1 MACKDDH
8 GPIYLVSATDHQQI
22 TDGQLEISPFSKG
35 EKFLIR
41 GGEGNYTIK
50 NENKE
55 IVDYRYDGDTLTFI
69 PVSIGET
76 STLIADRSGNSYTLT
91 IVVNNPQS
99 NYRIESISAEVE
111 GDNLTKGE
119 EAELLARIAEDAPV
133 QSGGR
138 LLFTY
143 SDASLSY
150 GDLKIF
156 PNYTGSYQIGLF
168 ERTLKYT
175 EDTGEPYQQ
184 IQAEMA
190 GSTKRTYTFMLFEN
204 ETSST
209 QTTDNTSSTNEEGA
223 ATTNCFYQRR
233 GNRTIQRR
241 VQRTHQGVSDLSP
254 DQAALTFCRHFFA
267 HVSYRTSILRFVQP
281 YRTDSSSADGCPPTI
296 YKLNISCSTKC
307 WSRLVMN

>member
-1 MACKDDH
+1 MKRTHFFHGILLIVLILSFMACKDDH

-22 TDGQLEISPFSKG
+22 TDDQLEISPFSKG

-111 GDNLTKGE
+111 GNDLTKGE
-119 EAELLARIAEDAPV
+119 ETELLARIAEDAPV

-143 SDASLSY
+143 SDASLTL

-156 PNYTGSYQIGLF
+156 PGNTGNYQIGIF
-168 ERTLKYT
+168 KRTLKYT
-175 EDTGEPYQQ
+175 EDTGEPYLQFQ
-184 IQAEMA
+184 VEMA
-190 GSTKRTYTFMLFEN
+190 GSTTNYTFMLFEN

-209 QTTDNTSSTNEEGA
+209 QTADNTSSTNEEGA
-223 ATTNCFYQRR
+223 ATTNCFIKEEVTAQYK
-233 GNRTIQRR
+233 GEFS
-241 VQRTHQGVSDLSP
+241 G
-254 DQAALTFCRHFFA
+254 LTKA
-267 HVSYRTSILRFVQP
+267 YRIYHLTKQP
-281 YRTDSSSADGCPPTI
+281 
-296 YKLNISCSTKC
+296 
-307 WSRLVMN
+307 

>member
-22 TDGQLEISPFSKG
+22 TDDQLEISPFSKG

-41 GGEGNYTIK
+41 GGDGNYTIK
-50 NENKE
+50 NEKKE
-55 IVDYRYDGDTLTFI
+55 VVDYRYDGDTLTFI

-91 IVVNNPQS
+91 IVVNNPQN
-99 NYRIESISAEVE
+99 NYRVESISAEAE

-119 EAELLARIAEDAPV
+119 EEELLARIAEDAPV

-143 SDASLSY
+143 SDASLTL

-156 PNYTGSYQIGLF
+156 PNHTGNYQVGIF
-168 ERTLKYT
+168 KRSLKYT
-175 EDTGEPYQQ
+175 EDTGQLYQQ
-184 IQAEMA
+184 FQVEMA
-190 GSTKRTYTFMLFEN
+190 GSTTNYTFMLFGN

-223 ATTNCFYQRR
+223 ATTNCFIKEEVTAQYK
-233 GNRTIQRR
+233 GEFS
-241 VQRTHQGVSDLSP
+241 G
-254 DQAALTFCRHFFA
+254 LTKA
-267 HVSYRTSILRFVQP
+267 YR
-281 YRTDSSSADGCPPTI
+281 I
-296 YKLNISCSTKC
+296 YHLTKLP
-307 WSRLVMN
+307 

>member
-1 MACKDDH
+1 MKRTHFFHGILLLVLILSFMACKDDH
-8 GPIYLVSATDHQQI
+8 GPIYLVNATDHQQI
-22 TDGQLEISPFSKG
+22 TDGKLEISPFSKG

-99 NYRIESISAEVE
+99 NYRVESISAEVE
-111 GDNLTKGE
+111 GNDLTKGE

-143 SDASLSY
+143 SDASLTL

-156 PNYTGSYQIGLF
+156 PGNTGNYQIGIF
-168 ERTLKYT
+168 KRTLKYT

-223 ATTNCFYQRR
+223 ATTNCFIKEEVTAQYK
-233 GNRTIQRR
+233 GEFS
-241 VQRTHQGVSDLSP
+241 G
-254 DQAALTFCRHFFA
+254 LTKA
-267 HVSYRTSILRFVQP
+267 YR
-281 YRTDSSSADGCPPTI
+281 I
-296 YKLNISCSTKC
+296 YHLTK
-307 WSRLVMN
+307 

>member
-1 MACKDDH
+1 MKRTHFFHGILLIVLILSFMACKDDH

-22 TDGQLEISPFSKG
+22 TDDQLEISPFSKG

-41 GGEGNYTIK
+41 GGDGNYTIK
-50 NENKE
+50 NEKKE
-55 IVDYRYDGDTLTFI
+55 VVDYRYDGDTLTFI

-91 IVVNNPQS
+91 IVVNNPQN
-99 NYRIESISAEVE
+99 NYRVESISAEVE

-119 EAELLARIAEDAPV
+119 EEELLARIAEDAPV

-143 SDASLSY
+143 SDASLTL

-156 PNYTGSYQIGLF
+156 PNHTGNYQVGIF
-168 ERTLKYT
+168 KRSLKYT
-175 EDTGEPYQQ
+175 EDTGQLYQQ
-184 IQAEMA
+184 FQVEMA
-190 GSTKRTYTFMLFEN
+190 GSTTNYTFMLFGN

-223 ATTNCFYQRR
+223 ATTNCFIKEEVTAQYK
-233 GNRTIQRR
+233 GEFS
-241 VQRTHQGVSDLSP
+241 G
-254 DQAALTFCRHFFA
+254 LTKA
-267 HVSYRTSILRFVQP
+267 YR
-281 YRTDSSSADGCPPTI
+281 I
-296 YKLNISCSTKC
+296 YHLTKLP
-307 WSRLVMN
+307 

>member
-1 MACKDDH
+1 MKRTHFFHGILLIVLILSFMACKDDH

-22 TDGQLEISPFSKG
+22 TDGKLEISPFSKS

-41 GGEGNYTIK
+41 GGDGNYTIK
-50 NENKE
+50 NEKKE
-55 IVDYRYDGDTLTFI
+55 VVDYRYDGDTLTFI

-111 GDNLTKGE
+111 GNDLTKGE
-119 EAELLARIAEDAPV
+119 ETELLARIAEDAPV

-143 SDASLSY
+143 SDASLTL

-156 PNYTGSYQIGLF
+156 PGNTGNYQIGIF
-168 ERTLKYT
+168 KRTLKYT
-175 EDTGEPYQQ
+175 EDTGEPYLQFQ
-184 IQAEMA
+184 VEMA
-190 GSTKRTYTFMLFEN
+190 GSTTNYTFMLFEN

-223 ATTNCFYQRR
+223 ATTNCFIKEEVTAQYK
-233 GNRTIQRR
+233 GEFS
-241 VQRTHQGVSDLSP
+241 G
-254 DQAALTFCRHFFA
+254 LTKA
-267 HVSYRTSILRFVQP
+267 YRIYHLTKQP
-281 YRTDSSSADGCPPTI
+281 
-296 YKLNISCSTKC
+296 
-307 WSRLVMN
+307 

>member
-1 MACKDDH
+1 MKRTHFFHGILLIVLILSFMACKDDH

-22 TDGQLEISPFSKG
+22 TDGKLEISPFSKG

-41 GGEGNYTIK
+41 GGDGNYTIK
-50 NENKE
+50 NEKKE
-55 IVDYRYDGDTLTFI
+55 VVDYRYDGDTLTFI

-91 IVVNNPQS
+91 IVVNNPQN
-99 NYRIESISAEVE
+99 NYRVESISAEAE

-119 EAELLARIAEDAPV
+119 EEELLARIAEDAPV

-143 SDASLSY
+143 SDASLTL

-156 PNYTGSYQIGLF
+156 PNHTGNYQVGIF
-168 ERTLKYT
+168 KRSLKYT
-175 EDTGEPYQQ
+175 EDTGQLYQQ
-184 IQAEMA
+184 FQVEMA
-190 GSTKRTYTFMLFEN
+190 GSTTNYTFMLFGN

-223 ATTNCFYQRR
+223 ATTNCFIKEEVTAQYK
-233 GNRTIQRR
+233 GEFS
-241 VQRTHQGVSDLSP
+241 G
-254 DQAALTFCRHFFA
+254 LTKA
-267 HVSYRTSILRFVQP
+267 YR
-281 YRTDSSSADGCPPTI
+281 I
-296 YKLNISCSTKC
+296 YHLTKLP
-307 WSRLVMN
+307 

>member
-1 MACKDDH
+1 MKRTHFFHGILLIVLILSFMACKDDH

-76 STLIADRSGNSYTLT
+76 STLIADRSGNSYTVT
-91 IVVNNPQS
+91 ILVNNPQS
-99 NYRIESISAEVE
+99 NYRVESISAEVE
-111 GDNLTKGE
+111 GNDLTKGE
-119 EAELLARIAEDAPV
+119 ETELLARIAEDAPV

-143 SDASLSY
+143 SDASLTL

-156 PNYTGSYQIGLF
+156 PGNTGNYQIGIF
-168 ERTLKYT
+168 KRTLKYT
-175 EDTGEPYQQ
+175 EDTGEPYLQFQ
-184 IQAEMA
+184 VEMA
-190 GSTKRTYTFMLFEN
+190 GSTTNYTFMLFEN

-209 QTTDNTSSTNEEGA
+209 QTTENTSSTNEEGA
-223 ATTNCFYQRR
+223 ATTNCFIKEEVTAQYK
-233 GNRTIQRR
+233 GEFS
-241 VQRTHQGVSDLSP
+241 G
-254 DQAALTFCRHFFA
+254 LTKA
-267 HVSYRTSILRFVQP
+267 YRIYHLTKQP
-281 YRTDSSSADGCPPTI
+281 
-296 YKLNISCSTKC
+296 
-307 WSRLVMN
+307 

>member
-1 MACKDDH
+1 MKRTHFFHGILLIVLILSFTACKDDH

-41 GGEGNYTIK
+41 GGDGNYTIK
-50 NENKE
+50 NEKKE
-55 IVDYRYDGDTLTFI
+55 VVDYRYDGDTLTFI

-111 GDNLTKGE
+111 GNDLTKGE
-119 EAELLARIAEDAPV
+119 ETELLARIAEDAPV

-143 SDASLSY
+143 SDASLTL

-156 PNYTGSYQIGLF
+156 PGNTGNYQIGIF
-168 ERTLKYT
+168 KRTLKYT
-175 EDTGEPYQQ
+175 EDTGEPYLQFQ
-184 IQAEMA
+184 VEMA
-190 GSTKRTYTFMLFEN
+190 GSTTNYTFMLFEN

-223 ATTNCFYQRR
+223 ATTNCFIKEEVTAQYK
-233 GNRTIQRR
+233 GEFS
-241 VQRTHQGVSDLSP
+241 G
-254 DQAALTFCRHFFA
+254 LTKA
-267 HVSYRTSILRFVQP
+267 YRIYHLTKQP
-281 YRTDSSSADGCPPTI
+281 
-296 YKLNISCSTKC
+296 
-307 WSRLVMN
+307 

>member
-1 MACKDDH
+1 MKRTHFFHGILLIVLILSFMACKDDH

-41 GGEGNYTIK
+41 GGDGNYTIK
-50 NENKE
+50 NEKKE
-55 IVDYRYDGDTLTFI
+55 VVDYRYDGDTLTFI

-111 GDNLTKGE
+111 GNDLTKGE
-119 EAELLARIAEDAPV
+119 ETELLARIAEDAPV

-143 SDASLSY
+143 SDASLTL

-156 PNYTGSYQIGLF
+156 PGNTGNYQIGIF
-168 ERTLKYT
+168 KRTLKYT
-175 EDTGEPYQQ
+175 EDTGEPYLQFQ
-184 IQAEMA
+184 VEMA
-190 GSTKRTYTFMLFEN
+190 GSTTNYTFMLFEN

-223 ATTNCFYQRR
+223 ATTNCFIKEEVTAQYK
-233 GNRTIQRR
+233 GEFS
-241 VQRTHQGVSDLSP
+241 G
-254 DQAALTFCRHFFA
+254 LTKA
-267 HVSYRTSILRFVQP
+267 YRIYHLTKQP
-281 YRTDSSSADGCPPTI
+281 
-296 YKLNISCSTKC
+296 
-307 WSRLVMN
+307 

>member
-8 GPIYLVSATDHQQI
+8 GPIYLVSATDHQLI
-22 TDGQLEISPFSKG
+22 TDGKLEISPFSKG

-91 IVVNNPQS
+91 IVVNNPQN

-143 SDASLSY
+143 SDDSLLY

-184 IQAEMA
+184 IQVEMA
-190 GSTKRTYTFMLFEN
+190 GSTTNYTFMLFEN

-223 ATTNCFYQRR
+223 ATTNCFIKEEVTAQYK
-233 GNRTIQRR
+233 GEFS
-241 VQRTHQGVSDLSP
+241 G
-254 DQAALTFCRHFFA
+254 LTKA
-267 HVSYRTSILRFVQP
+267 YRIYHLTKQP
-281 YRTDSSSADGCPPTI
+281 
-296 YKLNISCSTKC
+296 
-307 WSRLVMN
+307 

>member
-1 MACKDDH
+1 MIRLMKRTHFFHGILLIVLILSFMACKDDH

-91 IVVNNPQS
+91 ILVNNPQS
-99 NYRIESISAEVE
+99 NYRVESISAEVE
-111 GDNLTKGE
+111 GDNLTF
-119 EAELLARIAEDAPV
+119 ELVELIAKDTPI

-143 SDASLSY
+143 SDASLTL

-156 PNYTGSYQIGLF
+156 PNHTGNYQVGIF
-168 ERTLKYT
+168 KRSLKYT
-175 EDTGEPYQQ
+175 EDTGQLYQQ
-184 IQAEMA
+184 FQVEMA
-190 GSTKRTYTFMLFEN
+190 GSTTNYTFMLFEN

-223 ATTNCFYQRR
+223 ATTNCFIKEEVTAQYK
-233 GNRTIQRR
+233 GEFS
-241 VQRTHQGVSDLSP
+241 G
-254 DQAALTFCRHFFA
+254 LTKA
-267 HVSYRTSILRFVQP
+267 YRIYHLTKQP
-281 YRTDSSSADGCPPTI
+281 
-296 YKLNISCSTKC
+296 
-307 WSRLVMN
+307 

>member
-1 MACKDDH
+1 MKRTHFFHGILLIVLILSFMACKDDH

-41 GGEGNYTIK
+41 GGDGNYTIK
-50 NENKE
+50 NEKKE
-55 IVDYRYDGDTLTFI
+55 VVDYRYDGDTLTFI
-69 PVSIGET
+69 PISIGET

-111 GDNLTKGE
+111 GNDLTKGE
-119 EAELLARIAEDAPV
+119 ETELLARIAEDAPV

-143 SDASLSY
+143 SDASLTL

-156 PNYTGSYQIGLF
+156 PGNTGNYQIGIF
-168 ERTLKYT
+168 KRTLKYT
-175 EDTGEPYQQ
+175 EDTGEPYLQFQ
-184 IQAEMA
+184 VEMA
-190 GSTKRTYTFMLFEN
+190 GSTTNYTFMLFEN

-223 ATTNCFYQRR
+223 ATTNCFIKEEVTAQYK
-233 GNRTIQRR
+233 GEFS
-241 VQRTHQGVSDLSP
+241 G
-254 DQAALTFCRHFFA
+254 LTKA
-267 HVSYRTSILRFVQP
+267 YRIYHLTKQP
-281 YRTDSSSADGCPPTI
+281 
-296 YKLNISCSTKC
+296 
-307 WSRLVMN
+307 

>member
-91 IVVNNPQS
+91 ILVNNPQS
-99 NYRIESISAEVE
+99 DYQVESISAEVE

-143 SDASLSY
+143 TDASLSY

-156 PNYTGSYQIGLF
+156 TNYTGSYQIGLF

-204 ETSST
+204 ETSSIRPLT
-209 QTTDNTSSTNEEGA
+209 TPLLQTKKELPLPTA
-223 ATTNCFYQRR
+223 
-233 GNRTIQRR
+233 
-241 VQRTHQGVSDLSP
+241 LSK
-254 DQAALTFCRHFFA
+254 R
-267 HVSYRTSILRFVQP
+267 
-281 YRTDSSSADGCPPTI
+281 
-296 YKLNISCSTKC
+296 
-307 WSRLVMN
+307 M

>member
-1 MACKDDH
+1 MKRTHFFHGILLIVLILSFMACKDDH

-22 TDGQLEISPFSKG
+22 TDDQLEISPFSKG

-41 GGEGNYTIK
+41 GGDGNYTIK
-50 NENKE
+50 NEKKE
-55 IVDYRYDGDTLTFI
+55 VVDYRYDGDTLTFI

-91 IVVNNPQS
+91 IVVNNPQN
-99 NYRIESISAEVE
+99 NYRVESISAEAE

-119 EAELLARIAEDAPV
+119 EEELLARIAEDAPV

-143 SDASLSY
+143 SDASLTL

-156 PNYTGSYQIGLF
+156 PNHTGNYQVGIF
-168 ERTLKYT
+168 KRSLKYT
-175 EDTGEPYQQ
+175 EDTGQLYQQ
-184 IQAEMA
+184 FQVEMA
-190 GSTKRTYTFMLFEN
+190 GSTTNYTFMLFGN

-223 ATTNCFYQRR
+223 ATTNCFIKEEVTAQYK
-233 GNRTIQRR
+233 GEFS
-241 VQRTHQGVSDLSP
+241 G
-254 DQAALTFCRHFFA
+254 LTKA
-267 HVSYRTSILRFVQP
+267 YR
-281 YRTDSSSADGCPPTI
+281 I
-296 YKLNISCSTKC
+296 YHLTKLP
-307 WSRLVMN
+307 

>member
-1 MACKDDH
+1 MKRTHFFHGILLIVLILSFMACKDDH

-55 IVDYRYDGDTLTFI
+55 IVDYRYDGD
-69 PVSIGET
+69 
-76 STLIADRSGNSYTLT
+76 TLT

-223 ATTNCFYQRR
+223 ATTNCFIKEEVTAQYK
-233 GNRTIQRR
+233 GEFS
-241 VQRTHQGVSDLSP
+241 G
-254 DQAALTFCRHFFA
+254 LTKA
-267 HVSYRTSILRFVQP
+267 YR
-281 YRTDSSSADGCPPTI
+281 I
-296 YKLNISCSTKC
+296 YHLTKLP
-307 WSRLVMN
+307 

>member
-1 MACKDDH
+1 MKRTHFFHGILLIVLILSFMACKDDH

-22 TDGQLEISPFSKG
+22 TDGKLEISPFSKG

-41 GGEGNYTIK
+41 GGDGNYTIK
-50 NENKE
+50 NEKKE
-55 IVDYRYDGDTLTFI
+55 VVDYRYDGDTLTFI

-91 IVVNNPQS
+91 IVVNNPQN

-111 GDNLTKGE
+111 GNDLTKGE
-119 EAELLARIAEDAPV
+119 ETELLARIAEDAPV

-143 SDASLSY
+143 SDASLTL

-156 PNYTGSYQIGLF
+156 PGNTGNYQIGIF
-168 ERTLKYT
+168 KRTLKYT
-175 EDTGEPYQQ
+175 EDTGEPYLQFQ
-184 IQAEMA
+184 VEMA
-190 GSTKRTYTFMLFEN
+190 GSTTNYTFMLFEN

-223 ATTNCFYQRR
+223 ATTNCFIKEEVTAQYK
-233 GNRTIQRR
+233 GEFS
-241 VQRTHQGVSDLSP
+241 G
-254 DQAALTFCRHFFA
+254 LTKA
-267 HVSYRTSILRFVQP
+267 YRIYHLTKQP
-281 YRTDSSSADGCPPTI
+281 
-296 YKLNISCSTKC
+296 
-307 WSRLVMN
+307 

>member
-41 GGEGNYTIK
+41 GGEGSYTIK

-91 IVVNNPQS
+91 IVVNNPQN
-99 NYRIESISAEVE
+99 NYRVESISAEVE
-111 GDNLTKGE
+111 GNDLTKGE
-119 EAELLARIAEDAPV
+119 ETELLARIAEDAPV

-143 SDASLSY
+143 SDASLTL

-156 PNYTGSYQIGLF
+156 PGNTGNYQIGIF
-168 ERTLKYT
+168 KRTLKYT
-175 EDTGEPYQQ
+175 EDTGEPYLQFQ
-184 IQAEMA
+184 VEMA
-190 GSTKRTYTFMLFEN
+190 GSTTNYTFMLFEN

-223 ATTNCFYQRR
+223 ATTNCFIKEEVTAQYK
-233 GNRTIQRR
+233 GEFS
-241 VQRTHQGVSDLSP
+241 G
-254 DQAALTFCRHFFA
+254 LTKA
-267 HVSYRTSILRFVQP
+267 YRIYHLTKQP
-281 YRTDSSSADGCPPTI
+281 
-296 YKLNISCSTKC
+296 
-307 WSRLVMN
+307 